1 MSLED
6 ILARAPVPAPPD
18 PPAKRGG
25 FVPGLS
31 PLELQTERARAV
43 ADRLGWLYE
52 RLVRVHEAQGGVP
65 ATVTPDAE
73 WTRSNTTLRL
83 AQVITRQERYVHAM
97 DILTDSLFPDIP

>member
-1 MSLED
+1 MS
-6 ILARAPVPAPPD
+6 RRS
-18 PPAKRGG
+18 RGL
-25 FVPGLS
+25 VPGQT
-31 PLELQTERARAV
+31 PLEVQLDRSRSV
-43 ADRLGWLYE
+43 ADRLGWLYD
-52 RLVRVHEAQGGVP
+52 RLARAARAQGGVP